1 MGADDVFVNSPQH
14 NDDDDKKN
22 HNYLFRINLGK
33 KLCLLKSSASI
44 PNPILSISSRKK
56 IAMINFTKSQMKVMR
71 CFIKKKYILFGGKK
85 DWLGEKIFHLNHH
98 TSITYYTLFHIH
110 D

>member
-1 MGADDVFVNSPQH
+1 VGADDVFVNSPQH

-71 CFIKKKYILFGGKK
+71 CFIKKNIYSLVVKRIGWAKKFFIL
-85 DWLGEKIFHLNHH
+85 
-98 TSITYYTLFHIH
+98 ITT
-110 D
+110 